1 MKTAIVLTACAATL
15 ALAACSKAPETAPA
29 TTATMATPGGD
40 AAADTTAAAAP
51 TALVA
56 LAPTKDSK
64 VSGTLTLSQEPGG
77 VGITGTVGNLE
88 PGSKHGF
95 HVHEK
100 GDCSAPDAA
109 SAGGHFNPSMG
120 EHGNPGA
127 AGGHHLGDIPNLEA
141 DSAGT
146 AQVKMTVAGATLRD
160 GGPNDLIGK
169 GVIVHAMP
177 DDYMTQPSGNS
188 GGRVAC
194 GGIG

>member
-29 TTATMATPGGD
+29 TTD
-40 AAADTTAAAAP
+40 ATTAPAATAAP
-51 TALVA
+51 AAEAATALVA

-64 VSGTLTLSQEPGG
+64 VSGTLTLTQEPGG
-77 VGITGTVGNLE
+77 VAMTGTVGNLD

-100 GDCSAPDAA
+100 GDCSAPDAS

-120 EHGNPGA
+120 EHGNPA
-127 AGGHHLGDIPNLEA
+127 SAGGHHLGDIPNLEA
-141 DSAGT
+141 DASGT
-146 AQVKMTVAGATLRD
+146 AQVKVTVAGATLRD

-188 GGRVAC
+188 GNRLAC
-194 GGIG
+194 GGIS